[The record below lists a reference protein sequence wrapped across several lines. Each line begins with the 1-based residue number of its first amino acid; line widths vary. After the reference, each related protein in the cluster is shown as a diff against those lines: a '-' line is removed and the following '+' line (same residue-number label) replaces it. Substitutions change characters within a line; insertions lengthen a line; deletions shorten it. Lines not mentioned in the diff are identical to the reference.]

1 VVSESNPMAELVG
14 PFCDASGVAVR
25 LGCAVEDLAG
35 RVASGDLLGTVTSD
49 GVPLYPAF
57 QFTVHGAIRPE
68 LIPALR
74 VLAGCDGWTVAVW
87 LRTRN
92 DDLDDLSPDE
102 YLAAGGDPDWVRV
115 LASRWA
121 ALLSA

>member
-25 LGCAVEDLAG
+25 LRCTVEDLAD
-35 RVASGDLLGTVTSD
+35 RVASGDLLCTDTSD

-68 LIPALR
+68 LTPALR
-74 VLAGCDGWTVAVW
+74 ALAGCDDWSVAVW

-92 DDLDDLSPDE
+92 DDLNDLSPDE
-102 YLAAGGDPDWVRV
+102 WLAAGGDPDWVRV
-115 LASRWA
+115 LSSRWA
-121 ALLSA
+121 ALLTA